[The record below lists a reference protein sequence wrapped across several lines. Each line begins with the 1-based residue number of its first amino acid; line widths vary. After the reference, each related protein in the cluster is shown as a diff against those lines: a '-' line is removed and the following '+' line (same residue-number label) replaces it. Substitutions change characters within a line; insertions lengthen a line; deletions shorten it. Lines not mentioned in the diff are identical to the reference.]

1 MIITAQVSA
10 VALLFVS
17 VAAAQ
22 PTTKPLDA
30 GKIKHA
36 EQVQTEATEV
46 DAETAKLTPA
56 GQKRVT
62 EAIAKQFKVDPS
74 LVSDLRTKKMGF
86 GEITAALAL
95 SQELMKQNTALSQQ
109 QALDTVLAKRASG
122 DGWGQI
128 AHSLGVKLGHV
139 RSELKRTEKTVARVE
154 KAEKAEKLEKAEK
167 TEKAEK
173 PEKIEKAAKMEKPE
187 KPMKAERP
195 GR

>member
-1 MIITAQVSA
+1 MMIAAQVSA

-30 GKIKHA
+30 GEIKHA
-36 EQVQTEATEV
+36 ERMQTEANEI

-62 EAIAKQFKVDPS
+62 ETIAKQFKVDPS

-86 GEITAALAL
+86 GEITSALAL
-95 SQELMKQNTALSQQ
+95 SQELMKQDKALSQQ

-122 DGWGQI
+122 NGWGQI

-139 RSELKRTEKTVARVE
+139 RNELKRTEKSVARVE
-154 KAEKAEKLEKAEK
+154 KAERAEKAEKAEK
-167 TEKAEK
+167 TEK
-173 PEKIEKAAKMEKPE
+173 PEKIEKAVKMEKPE

>member
-1 MIITAQVSA
+1 MIISAQVSA
-10 VALLFVS
+10 LALLFVS

-30 GKIKHA
+30 GEIKHA
-36 EQVQTEATEV
+36 ERVQTEANEI

-62 EAIAKQFKVDPS
+62 ETIAKQFKVDPS

-86 GEITAALAL
+86 GEITSALAL
-95 SQELMKQNTALSQQ
+95 SQELMKQDKALSQQ

-122 DGWGQI
+122 AGWGQI

-139 RSELKRTEKTVARVE
+139 RNELKRTEKSVARVE
-154 KAEKAEKLEKAEK
+154 KAEKAEKAEK
-167 TEKAEK
+167 PEK

>member
-1 MIITAQVSA
+1 MIIASQVSA

-30 GKIKHA
+30 GEIKHA
-36 EQVQTEATEV
+36 ERVRTEATEV

-95 SQELMKQNTALSQQ
+95 SQEAMKQNTALSQQ
-109 QALDTVLAKRASG
+109 QALDTVLAKRAGG

-167 TEKAEK
+167 TEK

>member
-86 GEITAALAL
+86 GEITGALAL

-154 KAEKAEKLEKAEK
+154 KAEKAEKPEKAGK
-167 TEKAEK
+167 TEK
-173 PEKIEKAAKMEKPE
+173 PEKIENAAKMEKPE